1 MDLSLKA
8 IVRSRQVI
16 INDEIIPA
24 AVAVSNYGEIL
35 AVLKE
40 PDLYIWDGRADE
52 VFWRFIFIAVMY
64 NYLHT
69 QKRTILNLQII
80 DVGDLVV
87 MPGVID
93 SHVHVNEPGRTDWEG
108 FWSVTRAAA
117 YGGVTTIVDM
127 PL

>member
-1 MDLSLKA
+1 
-8 IVRSRQVI
+8 
-16 INDEIIPA
+16 
-24 AVAVSNYGEIL
+24 
-35 AVLKE
+35 
-40 PDLYIWDGRADE
+40 
-52 VFWRFIFIAVMY
+52 MY